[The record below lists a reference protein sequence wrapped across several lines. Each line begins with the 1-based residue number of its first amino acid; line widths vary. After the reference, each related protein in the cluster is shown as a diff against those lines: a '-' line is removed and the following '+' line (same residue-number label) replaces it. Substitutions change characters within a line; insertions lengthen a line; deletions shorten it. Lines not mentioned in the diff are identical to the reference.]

1 MADTAPATA
10 APPLTAMAVDAAPT
24 MAVDAAPTTAAP
36 LWHSFV
42 AGTCGGVAAVAVGHP
57 FDTVKVRLQTARSL
71 GPQLF
76 RGLYSGVSASLCGVV
91 PFWTVYYGGYKLGR
105 RIFPDESLV
114 HGFCAGGVAG
124 AVSAPV
130 VVCSETVKTI
140 AQAERKSSGDALRL
154 IFRQPGLLRRLLA
167 VTPVTVAYMVP
178 SQGVFYLSFEV
189 ASRHV
194 AEAIAGG
201 CAGVAEWSTSLP
213 ADTLRSKM
221 YYDRLVAR
229 GSRSAIEIARDA
241 TRARGVWG
249 LYAGLAPALLRSF
262 PANAAAFFAIGH
274 ATRALEGVS

>member
-1 MADTAPATA
+1 M
-10 APPLTAMAVDAAPT
+10 AAPT
-24 MAVDAAPTTAAP
+24 TADAAPTTADAAPSMADAAPTTAAPAP

-76 RGLYSGVSASLCGVV
+76 RGLYSGVTASLCGVV

-105 RIFPDESLV
+105 RVFPDESSLLQ
-114 HGFCAGGVAG
+114 GFCAGGVAG

-130 VVCSETVKTI
+130 VVCSETIKTI
-140 AQAERKSSGDALRL
+140 AQAERKSSGDALRQIL
-154 IFRQPGLLRRLLA
+154 RQPGLLRRLLA

-178 SQGVFYLSFEV
+178 SQGVFYLSFEI

-221 YYDRLVAR
+221 YYDRLVAG

>member
-10 APPLTAMAVDAAPT
+10 APP

-91 PFWTVYYGGYKLGR
+91 PFWIVYYGGYKLGR
-105 RIFPDESLV
+105 RIFPDESSLV
-114 HGFCAGGVAG
+114 QGFCAGGVAG

-154 IFRQPGLLRRLLA
+154 ILRQPGLLRRLLA

-201 CAGVAEWSTSLP
+201 CAGVAEWSSSLP

-221 YYDRLVAR
+221 YYDRLVAG

>member
-1 MADTAPATA
+1 
-10 APPLTAMAVDAAPT
+10 
-24 MAVDAAPTTAAP
+24 
-36 LWHSFV
+36 
-42 AGTCGGVAAVAVGHP
+42 
-57 FDTVKVRLQTARSL
+57 
-71 GPQLF
+71 
-76 RGLYSGVSASLCGVV
+76 
-91 PFWTVYYGGYKLGR
+91 
-105 RIFPDESLV
+105 
-114 HGFCAGGVAG
+114 
-124 AVSAPV
+124 
-130 VVCSETVKTI
+130 
-140 AQAERKSSGDALRL
+140 
-154 IFRQPGLLRRLLA
+154 
-167 VTPVTVAYMVP
+167 MVP
-178 SQGVFYLSFEV
+178 SQGVFYLSFEI

-221 YYDRLVAR
+221 YYDRLVAG